1 MKYEKDEHQP
11 LRRTIKVCNSPHP
24 VYHKRNRRKVDL
36 LIATDRLSESKH
48 KSCIP
53 QLLELKEHFA

>member
-1 MKYEKDEHQP
+1 M
-11 LRRTIKVCNSPHP
+11 
-24 VYHKRNRRKVDL
+24 DL

-53 QLLELKEHFA
+53 QLLELKEHFAWSCSKAENSEATIQNYFPIRNGSKNQSKKVW